1 MRQSK
6 NMTARSMNHINNHIF
21 SGTDQMKIDTTDLG
35 LNWISDTIK
44 GRAVRIAEPTPAFW
58 DLWREHKDRIKSEGF
73 GVYKPN
79 GNFVVVDNN
88 ERDPE
93 AVAETA
99 AIAQS
104 SQAIDA
110 PKGYEIPVPDGL
122 AYLPYQRGGVKALEE
137 RHAALLADP
146 MGLGKTIQICGLLN
160 KIPAELRTILIVVP
174 ASLKLN
180 WKNELCKWLVIPRR
194 IDVAN
199 GGKERLPDDP
209 DVVIINYDV
218 LAKHSESLLS
228 RTWDCVIFDESHYLK
243 NPKTIRTGMALKIRA
258 RRRYALTGTPIP
270 NRPIELQP
278 ILGYL
283 APKEFGNFFSFAKRY
298 ANAKKGRW
306 GWDFSGSSNLGE
318 LRKRLRSTLMIRR
331 EKSEVLTDLPAKRRQ
346 VIVLPAD
353 QYKEVL
359 RAERSAHRVDE
370 ALAEALTMIESGG
383 TVDFSEMSK
392 VRHETALEKVPAV
405 VDHLIAID
413 EPVVVFAHHHDVM
426 AEIAQSLEDQGRRV
440 VMLHGKHS
448 TEERQKAVD
457 DFQNGRADVFIGGM
471 KAAGVGITLTR
482 ASIAVFAE
490 MDFCPSVLDQCEDRL
505 HRIGQHSPVL
515 CQHLVIDQSLDHR
528 VIELVVSK
536 QSVISEVMQKQ
547 TKTELVRIAEPIT
560 LESLAADL
568 IAQGKFKV
576 REPRPEID
584 RPTLDIAGPYQSL
597 RNAEA
602 SGLKWPTLRFDG
614 MAISLATSGRNT
626 GCLYVKRGPDYGAEY
641 LGKITTPDGTFYPS
655 RDCTEADCERLTAIL
670 SDFEGELKAHGI
682 NTGVCGCC
690 GRELTNPESIANGIG
705 PICADRFIF

>member
-1 MRQSK
+1 
-6 NMTARSMNHINNHIF
+6 MTNLI
-21 SGTDQMKIDTTDLG
+21 DLG
-35 LNWISDTIK
+35 LNWTADTIK
-44 GRAVRIAEPTPAFW
+44 GRAVRTAKPTAAFW

-79 GNFVVVDNN
+79 GDFLIVDNN

-99 AIAQS
+99 AIARS

-110 PKGYEIPVPDGL
+110 PEGYDIPAPEGL
-122 AYLPYQRGGVKALEE
+122 SYLPYQRGGVKALEE
-137 RHAALLADP
+137 RHSALLSDP
-146 MGLGKTIQICGLLN
+146 MGLGKTIQIIGLLN
-160 KIPAELRTILIVVP
+160 KIPEELRTVLIVVP

-180 WKNELCKWLVIPRR
+180 WRNELNKWLVIPRR
-194 IDVAN
+194 IDVVN
-199 GGKERLPDDP
+199 GGKELIPDDP
-209 DVVIINYDV
+209 DIVIINYDV
-218 LAKHSESLLS
+218 LSKHSDRLLS

-243 NPKTIRTGMALKIRA
+243 NPKAIRTGMALQIRA
-258 RRRYALTGTPIP
+258 RRRYALTGTPVP

-278 ILGYL
+278 ILSYL
-283 APKEFGNFFSFAKRY
+283 APEEFGGKASWYKFAERY
-298 ANAKKGRW
+298 CAGHRNRW
-306 GWDFSGSSNLGE
+306 GYDATGSSNLGE
-318 LRKRLRSTLMIRR
+318 LRKRLRSTVMIRR
-331 EKSEVLTDLPAKRRQ
+331 EKAEVLTDLPTKRRQ

-353 QYKEVL
+353 KYKEVL
-359 RAERSAHRVDE
+359 QAEREADRVDE

-383 TVDFSEMSK
+383 TVDFSEMSR
-392 VRHETALEKVPAV
+392 VRHETALAKVPAV
-405 VDHLIAID
+405 LEHLEGIT

-426 AEIAQSLEDQGRRV
+426 EAIAEGLQDAGRRV

-482 ASIAVFAE
+482 ASICTFAE
-490 MDFCPSVLDQCEDRL
+490 LDWTPATLDQAEDRL
-505 HRIGQHSPVL
+505 HRISQHSPVL

-528 VIELVVSK
+528 VIDLIVSK
-536 QSVISEVMQKQ
+536 QGVISEVMQKQ

-560 LESLAADL
+560 LERLAGEL

-602 SGLKWPTLRFDG
+602 SGLRWPTLRFDG
-614 MAISLATSGRNT
+614 MAISLATSGRNP
-626 GCLYVKRGPDYGAEY
+626 GCLYVKRGPDYGAQY
-641 LGKITTPDGTFYPS
+641 LGKITPDDGTFYPS
-655 RDCTEADCERLTAIL
+655 RDCTGADCERLTAIL
-670 SDFEGELKAHGI
+670 SDFKGELKAHGI

-690 GRELTNPESIANGIG
+690 GRELTNPESIENGIG